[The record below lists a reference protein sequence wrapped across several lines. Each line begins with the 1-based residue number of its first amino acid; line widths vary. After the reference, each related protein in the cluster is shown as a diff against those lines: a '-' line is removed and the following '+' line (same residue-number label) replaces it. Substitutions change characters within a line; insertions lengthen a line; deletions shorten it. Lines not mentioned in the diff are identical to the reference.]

1 MVFVNSHSARSTS
14 RSLFLRPNS
23 IIGSRRTVPQREQDY
38 KQAVMS
44 PFDAEIVDRAARA
57 FELSDYHVLHPSMLF
72 RVRSRLQKDRALER
86 MQDVLRHER
95 FDMSRD
101 NGLRG
106 LPASYVAMSVAFTDA
121 LPNTDENRQFLTTLV
136 DHVSSDSDI
145 VLVDSPPP
153 AEIAIPRSD
162 RVHRLETIHPNVD
175 TAIQTQVVARARAF
189 VGSHGG
195 LAVAAAFC
203 GTPALTY
210 HSDRIPVDQ
219 MERLEAAA
227 QAGWGRVTLERT
239 HRFKR
244 VHLPREAHAA
254 PRGR

>member
-1 MVFVNSHSARSTS
+1 
-14 RSLFLRPNS
+14 
-23 IIGSRRTVPQREQDY
+23 
-38 KQAVMS
+38 
-44 PFDAEIVDRAARA
+44 
-57 FELSDYHVLHPSMLF
+57 
-72 RVRSRLQKDRALER
+72 LQKDRALER

-95 FDMSRD
+95 FEISKN
-101 NGLRG
+101 NGLHG
-106 LPASYVAMSVAFTDA
+106 LPPSYVAMSVAFTEA
-121 LPNTDENRQFLTTLV
+121 LPDTDENRQFLATLI
-136 DHVSSDSDI
+136 DQVSANADV

-162 RVHRLETIHPNVD
+162 RVHRLEIIYPNVD

-189 VGSHGG
+189 IGSHGG

-203 GTPALTY
+203 GTPAVTY

-239 HRFKR
+239 HRFKQ
-244 VHLPREAHAA
+244 VHLPRETHAA